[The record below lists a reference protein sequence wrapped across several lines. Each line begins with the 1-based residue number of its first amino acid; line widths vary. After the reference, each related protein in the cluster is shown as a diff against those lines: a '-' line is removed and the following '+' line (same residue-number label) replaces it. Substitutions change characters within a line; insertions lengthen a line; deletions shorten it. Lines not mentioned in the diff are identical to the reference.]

1 MSPKSQKREELIEII
16 NNLKEKAK
24 ATKLSFEKSKSKIRE
39 DTEKINEEYQKERNK
54 IFEKMKSIEA
64 EQNQFKKAKQ
74 QTEEQADE
82 VVDETAPL
90 INRSNTKNRKNPQ
103 SSSYSSMIPTSVL
116 RFLNNGK

>member
-54 IFEKMKSIEA
+54 IFE
-64 EQNQFKKAKQ
+64 N
-74 QTEEQADE
+74 
-82 VVDETAPL
+82 
-90 INRSNTKNRKNPQ
+90 INKNE
-103 SSSYSSMIPTSVL
+103 Y
-116 RFLNNGK
+116 FL

>member
-1 MSPKSQKREELIEII
+1 LSPKSQKREELIEII